1 MYFIFTSPQ
10 YEFRSNYLLRQI
22 FNPLIQTTK
31 TNPTQQLFHLNFN
44 NSRRSL
50 NFKLIHSILYRSYAD
65 FDAAALILVECH
77 DKTPNISYSGLKTE
91 EVLSC

>member
-31 TNPTQQLFHLNFN
+31 TYPTQQLFHLNFN
-44 NSRRSL
+44 NILRSL
-50 NFKLIHSILYRSYAD
+50 LFQLIHSILYRNYAD
-65 FDAAALILVECH
+65 FDAANAVLILVECH
-77 DKTPNISYSGLKTE
+77 DKNTE
-91 EVLSC
+91 HLLFWIKN